1 MQTFTKNYDTT
12 ISKLFYE
19 DVANNNETNHYIFA
33 ARAVEYDGD
42 LPTIGKGVTASSY
55 NIKDRMIFGEKVT
68 SSDVRYMI
76 KRNVWSTGTV
86 YDIYDDQDD
95 TLYEKN
101 FLVYTL
107 EGSQYSLFKCLNNN
121 SGAVSV
127 DRPLRSRT
135 SYTDDL
141 YQAGDGYIWKLMSSI
156 SESDFEKFATADYA
170 PLEPISDASTYAVSG
185 KLDVILVEEVGANYN
200 SFAYGSVKSTNFDND
215 ARRFTIQTDTE
226 NDIYELTTQQSGT
239 YPTANQDVY
248 LWSFPN
254 TANSAYIYSRVAA
267 ADYTN
272 LAGEN
277 AADPDVSVNLLGDA
291 YTSNDPI
298 LQVVRDPNFTLSY
311 ADVSGNNIFLATN
324 NESLLSPAA
333 QLRAAITT
341 FALSGASSAENIAAF
356 NVDIGGGQKLG
367 DINQSGT
374 VDATDGSLW
383 DTFINTGTTGNP
395 VYDAYISGVMLPFM
409 WANPEV
415 YGHLTPVSF
424 GVITGLQIIL
434 LPELSANNNF
444 YAGSSVYVRGGSG
457 AGQLRTITNYSIVG
471 NDRILTIDEDLDVNL
486 DSTSRIEISP
496 KVEIIGDGT
505 GAKAIALSTLA
516 GGSSNA
522 INGIRLIDV
531 IDGGSGYSYANV
543 TITGNTGLIDT
554 TTGESIAANSAVA
567 RAVIPPKGGHGAD
580 IIGETYADSVGVAVD
595 FAGTEHTTDNN
606 YHMYGLISNPVFSE
620 DAGIEIVVTDAS
632 GLTSGDIIT
641 HDVSGAT
648 GEISSINSNTLTM
661 KNVEG
666 VWPASG
672 TFTINA
678 TTYNVS
684 SVSGTTLKFDN
695 RVELDIT
702 TDSPGQEYEEDEYVV
717 QNTTGAS
724 GYVHY
729 HDVVGTK
736 LYLSGVKGSFSL
748 GEAYPITGEN
758 SNIISIINS
767 KTESDLVKDSGEILF
782 VNTIQAVARA
792 STQTER
798 VKIVTKF

>member
-1 MQTFTKNYDTT
+1 MQTFTKNYDIT

-19 DVANNNETNHYIFA
+19 DVVNNNETNHYIFA

-55 NIKDRMIFGEKVT
+55 GIKDRIIFGEKVT

-76 KRNVWSTGTV
+76 KRNVWAADTV

-95 TLYEKN
+95 ALYEKN

-121 SGAVSV
+121 SGAPSV
-127 DRPLRSRT
+127 DRPIRSRT
-135 SYTDDL
+135 TYTDDL

-156 SESDFEKFATADYA
+156 SVSDFEKFATADYA
-170 PLEPISDASTYAVSG
+170 PLEPVSDASTYAVSG

-200 SFAYGSVKSTNFDND
+200 SFAYGSVKSTNFEAD

-239 YPTANQDVY
+239 YPATNQDVY
-248 LWSFPN
+248 LWSFPS
-254 TANSAYIYSRVAA
+254 TANSEYIYSRVAA

-272 LAGEN
+272 IAGEN
-277 AADPDVSVNLLGDA
+277 SIDPNVSLNLLGDA

-298 LQVVRDPNFTLSY
+298 LQVTRDSSFTLSY

-324 NESLLSPAA
+324 NQSLLSSAA
-333 QLRAAITT
+333 QLRAATT
-341 FALSGASSAENIAAF
+341 TSALGGVGSGADIAAF

-367 DINQSGT
+367 DISQNGT

-383 DTFINTGTTGNP
+383 STFMSTGTTGTP
-395 VYDAYISGVMLPFM
+395 AYDAYISGVMLPFM
-409 WANPEV
+409 WTNPEV

-424 GVITGLQIIL
+424 GIITGLQIIL
-434 LPELSANNNF
+434 LPELSANNDF

-471 NDRILTIDEDLDVNL
+471 NDRILTIDENLDVDL

-496 KVEIIGDGT
+496 KVEITGDGT

-522 INGIRLIDV
+522 TNGIRLIDV

-543 TITGNTGLIDT
+543 TVTGNTGLIDT
-554 TTGESIAANSAVA
+554 NTGESIAANSAVT
-567 RAVIPPKGGHGAD
+567 RAIIPPRGGHGAD
-580 IIGETYADSVGVAVD
+580 IISETYADSVGLAVD
-595 FAGTEHTTDNN
+595 FAGTEHTTDND
-606 YHMYGLISNPVFSE
+606 YHMYGIISNPVFSE
-620 DAGIEIVVTDAS
+620 DAGIEITVTDSS
-632 GLTSGDIIT
+632 GLNSGDVIT
-641 HDVSGAT
+641 HDTSGAT
-648 GEISSINSNTLTM
+648 GEIASIVGDTLLM

-666 VWPASG
+666 VWQSSG

-684 SVSGTTLKFDN
+684 SVSGTTLKFDD
-695 RVELDIT
+695 RVELDIIT
-702 TDSPGQEYEEDEYVV
+702 AIPGQEYEEDEYVV

-724 GYVHY
+724 GYVHH
-729 HDVVGTK
+729 HDVGAAK
-736 LYLSGVKGSFSL
+736 LYLSGVKGSFSI

-758 SNIISIINS
+758 SNIISNINN
-767 KTESDLVKDSGEILF
+767 KTESDLVQNSGEILF
-782 VNTIQAVARA
+782 VTTIQAVSRS